1 MKDALCVQ
9 LLDRSPQINPQFL
22 HLSFRGSFPWSP
34 DFKGLRLYE
43 FVEIVKYFSQT
54 ANYICPNCQ
63 VKEDIDPFSRF
74 ELSRKLSTFCR
85 IKSRRGHP
93 NSDLCN
99 ELSKNDVGR
108 SGSHKFMIKVEKCG
122 DLLSFKVSHKSL
134 GRTSASRCAKW
145 FLLKKSLKGK

>member
-22 HLSFRGSFPWSP
+22 HLSLRGLSPWSP
-34 DFKGLRLYE
+34 DFKGSSSCLYE
-43 FVEIVKYFSQT
+43 FAEIVKYICQT

-74 ELSRKLSTFCR
+74 GLSRKLSTFCR

-108 SGSHKFMIKVEKCG
+108 SGSHKFMIKVEKWG
-122 DLLSFKVSHKSL
+122 GSPLV
-134 GRTSASRCAKW
+134 
-145 FLLKKSLKGK
+145 